1 MSSKW
6 KSTIRKIASSTA
18 LAGIFLG
25 SLLPGAAFANVDT
38 PEVIAGRNDT
48 SWIQEQQT
56 REQDILE

>member
-18 LAGIFLG
+18 LAGISLG

-48 SWIQEQQT
+48 SWYRSNKLASKT
-56 REQDILE
+56 F